1 MQRVWRVVYYIF
13 YIIVFV
19 GLNSSRKKTD
29 FTRVSEEEEIYVTKC
44 YVLMHVYI
52 SAYSR
57 LLSAVECFR
66 PFRAQSLPPVVEC
79 SAADNAL
86 GYHTYRYV
94 FNILCIILYCGLLSR
109 IATTTM
115 AHHHIIVLYS
125 PTVRIHAPSANT
137 V

>member
-1 MQRVWRVVYYIF
+1 MLCINACIHKRVVGR
-13 YIIVFV
+13 IVR
-19 GLNSSRKKTD
+19 SR
-29 FTRVSEEEEIYVTKC
+29 I
-44 YVLMHVYI
+44 
-52 SAYSR
+52 
-57 LLSAVECFR
+57 FR

-125 PTVRIHAPSANT
+125 PTVRTHAPSANT
-137 V
+137 VQSITT